1 MNISLR
7 GQKENASNYKDALV
21 THLSR
26 VDAASTLIPRCSGSW
41 PSRLCGATW
50 RASRSCPIRL
60 FIHPELVQGSSEQ
73 KVNTQQIFSS

>member
-26 VDAASTLIPRCSGSW
+26 VEAASTLIPRCSGSW

-60 FIHPELVQGSSEQ
+60 FIHPEVVQGGSEQ